1 MIANSG
7 LAEGEELKSNVL
19 SQNFARFRNPSNER
33 RHKGQ
38 TSVISGT
45 ANAITI
51 TESGKPNFQ

>member
-1 MIANSG
+1 V
-7 LAEGEELKSNVL
+7 AEREEPKSNVL
-19 SQNFARFRNPSNER
+19 SQNFARFSNASNER

-51 TESGKPNFQ
+51 TESGRPNFQ